1 MTGYVVDAGI
11 VVKWLVK
18 EKWSYEAASL
28 LEAEATLI
36 APELLFA
43 EVCNALWAMH
53 RRGDIGGEDLADATD
68 ALRAV
73 PVVVPLS
80 MRQLAASSARL
91 ALDLDHPVYDCFYL
105 ALAIQEQYPVVTAD
119 ARFHAKVRGHPYLS
133 HRITYVAALDLN

>member
-1 MTGYVVDAGI
+1 MKGYVVDASI
-11 VVKWLVK
+11 VVKWLVH
-18 EKWSYEAASL
+18 EQWSDEASHL

-43 EVCNALWAMH
+43 EVCNALWAVC
-53 RRGDIGGEDLADATD
+53 RRGEIRAQDLADASE
-68 ALRAV
+68 ALRAA
-73 PVVVPLS
+73 PIGIPFS

-119 ARFHAKVRGHPYLS
+119 ARFHGKVSRHPYLAD
-133 HRITYVAALDLN
+133 RITHVADLDLD